1 MTVAVAVRK
10 EGQIVLAAD
19 TLVTFGGQRF
29 PTSDTRLQKIHRI
42 GDSLIAWA
50 GWSLYA
56 ELLTAH
62 LAATPRP
69 PRLDSEADV
78 FAFFVAFWRAMRSDY
93 TFVQSTVPR
102 EGHPFATLESTFLLV
117 NRSGIYR
124 VADDMDVTP
133 FEQYTAIGSG
143 SKYALGA
150 LRVLYDQTLSAEV
163 IARRA
168 VEVGIDFDVNCGGP
182 IDSELVLLD
191 PTPTQ
196 LARDSDR
203 PPLAGGSRRSD
214 GEPEPDVLPTLE
226 ELPKADGA

>member
-1 MTVAVAVRK
+1 VTVAVAVQK
-10 EGQIVLAAD
+10 DGEIVLAAD
-19 TLVTFGGQRF
+19 TLVNFGGQRF

-93 TFVQSTVPR
+93 TFVQSSVPR

-117 NRSGIYR
+117 NPSGIYR
-124 VADDMDVTP
+124 VADDMDVTT
-133 FEQYTAIGSG
+133 FLQYTAIGSG
-143 SKYALGA
+143 SKYAIGA
-150 LRVLYDQTLSAEV
+150 LRVLYDQDLPAAE

-168 VEVGIDFDVNCGGP
+168 VQVGIDFDVYCGGP
-182 IDSELVLLD
+182 IDCKDVREGTSPGLAARETTD
-191 PTPTQ
+191 EAPT
-196 LARDSDR
+196 A
-203 PPLAGGSRRSD
+203 
-214 GEPEPDVLPTLE
+214 EPAPDVLPDLA
-226 ELPKADGA
+226 ELPKARDGA